1 MRLLVLSLFG
11 LAGTLYSFAAFESYR
26 EEVRARGTGASF
38 EPIKNEPSE
47 PSEPSRHP
55 EANLRRLRQ
64 AFASEN
70 YTDDL
75 EPYLERALAQAPTF
89 YQPPFLLAA
98 FYANRLERPE
108 TIESGFE
115 AALTRF
121 PSNGRLHLTFA
132 EWLLTPRATEP
143 YRSYRADSG
152 PDGDDARER
161 AVRHVARATS
171 LEPELTRQALA
182 LLLRFR
188 FPMNTWADMLPYDE
202 TTRQLILQ
210 AADRAPRDRA
220 TRRQLLTSYLSD
232 AVGGATLRTVAIFGR
247 KWDEPQI
254 VLAASKRWHRLALE
268 SGVGLELIPAT
279 LNLAREYLENAQP
292 DRAYRV
298 VRTALTVMEE
308 GGFAEDSAELLVGT
322 GDIYLDRGQV
332 AMAQSLFTEAAALFP
347 FHAPAYLGLAY
358 AHQRAGDR
366 DEAIRELRRVI
377 ELDPENKR
385 ARTLLDVLAE
395 RP

>member
-47 PSEPSRHP
+47 PSRHP

-75 EPYLERALAQAPTF
+75 QPYLERALAQAPTF
-89 YQPPFLLAA
+89 YQPSFLLAA
-98 FYANRLERPE
+98 FYANRLEHPE
-108 TIESGFE
+108 TIEGGFE

-121 PSNGRLHLTFA
+121 PSNGRLHMTFA
-132 EWLLTPRATEP
+132 EWLLTPRATQP
-143 YRSYRADSG
+143 YRSYRADAG
-152 PDGDDARER
+152 PDDDDARER
-161 AVRHVARATS
+161 AIQHVARAAS
-171 LEPELTRQALA
+171 LEPELTRQALD

-188 FPMNTWADMLPYDE
+188 FPMNTWNDVLPGDE
-202 TTRQLILQ
+202 TTRQLILH
-210 AADRAPRDRA
+210 AADRAPRDA
-220 TRRQLLTSYLSD
+220 DTRRQLLTSCLSD
-232 AVGGATLRTVAIFGR
+232 AVAGATLRTVAHFGR

-254 VLAASKRWHRLALE
+254 ALAASERWHELALE
-268 SGVGLELIPAT
+268 SGIGIELRPAT

-292 DRAYRV
+292 ESAYRV
-298 VRTALTVMEE
+298 VRTALTAMEE

-322 GDIYLDRGQV
+322 GDIYLARGQV
-332 AMAQSLFTEAAALFP
+332 AMAQSLYTEAAALFP
-347 FHAPAYLGLAY
+347 FHAPAYLGLAH
-358 AHQRAGDR
+358 AHQRAGAPD
-366 DEAIRELRRVI
+366 DAILEARRVL
-377 ELDPENKR
+377 ELDPGNHR
-385 ARTLLDVLAE
+385 ARTLLDVLLE
-395 RP
+395 QR